1 MDATICAVD
10 LTERI
15 YFWSLSLAALAYV
28 FYLAWQDEFGGAS
41 ITWSLA
47 LLLIIG
53 VAAFSWWRPK
63 DDLARRARPIFFVAA
78 GAFVIYVL
86 IPWLFHWLMR
96 LFPKS
101 SLIWRVPGMDYFAE
115 VLWYAVPLA
124 AAIILFRIVAPK
136 DFRERFFLRFNWQWE
151 DTFILLG
158 LAAATALVMW
168 LYLSFFTP
176 SEGWSA
182 LETGRAPLA
191 FILFGIFSSA
201 ANALAEEFWYRG
213 YFLGLLTRVLKP
225 WQGIALTAV
234 LFGIIHIHGIPSGM
248 VGVFMAAAYG
258 AVLAIWTWKRGSL
271 WQAVSL
277 HFLTDMVIFFG
288 VN

>member
-1 MDATICAVD
+1 VN

-15 YFWSLSLAALAYV
+15 YLWTLSIAALLYV
-28 FYLAWQDEFGGAS
+28 FYLAWLDEFSGAS
-41 ITWSLA
+41 LTWSLA

-63 DDLARRARPIFFVAA
+63 DDIARRARPVFFVAA
-78 GAFVIYVL
+78 GAFVIYAL
-86 IPWLFHWLMR
+86 TPWIFHWLWR

-101 SLIWRVPGMDYFAE
+101 SLIWRIPGMDYFAE
-115 VLWYAVPLA
+115 ALWYAIPLA
-124 AAIILFRIVAPK
+124 AAIILFRLVAPMDWK
-136 DFRERFFLRFNWQWE
+136 DRFFLRFNWQWE
-151 DTFILLG
+151 DTLILAG

-168 LYLSFFTP
+168 LYLSFIDP
-176 SEGWSA
+176 NEGWSP

-191 FILFGIFSSA
+191 FALFGILSSA
-201 ANALAEEFWYRG
+201 ANALVEEFWYRG
-213 YFLGLLTRVLKP
+213 YFLGLLTRVLQP
-225 WQGIALTAV
+225 WQGITATAL
-234 LFGIIHIHGIPSGM
+234 LFGVIHFHGIPSGAL
-248 VGVFMAAAYG
+248 GVALAAIYG
-258 AVLAIWTWKRGSL
+258 AVLALWTWKRGSL